1 MAGEI
6 EEPFSFSFQADSLHS
21 GSISFGRF
29 EAESLSWERRSSFS
43 HNRYLEEVE
52 KYSKPGSVTEKKA
65 YFEAHFKR
73 KALLRQ
79 SSSECQTGIE
89 YQTSENDTTE
99 NTGYREEFEHINE
112 GSQSVQ
118 FDRSSDGSEY
128 DGDSEVMELDKED
141 IGASYVEPQFEPA
154 LNVSSVVQSVSG
166 LVNTEVAH
174 QNQPQTQ
181 SLPVIDDE
189 PGNEV
194 RENLNDEVINV
205 DLTCRDIL
213 LSTNNHTTMKDGSA
227 SSEHQL
233 ESSSKVGAP
242 LGSKLMKPKS
252 KCPVNVT
259 RVQRRI
265 SSDPSKDPAKKPI
278 RTGREVSRT
287 IKAEKHSSQT
297 AAPMTRSVHR
307 TSKPEDSKNYK
318 LQVIQDNRSSEKELN
333 TKRVIEPKPFA
344 SKKVIPKAR
353 QTENRPKQAEN
364 STKPGTKQSSPG
376 LHFKCDER
384 AERRKEFYMKME
396 EKMQVKEAELNQIQA
411 KKLEKTEAEI
421 KQFRKSLKFKAT
433 PMPSFYHEPVQRDS
447 DNNKVCNNSATL
459 TFCMLSSHIRHVHI
473 EPKPF
478 ASKKVIPKA
487 RQTENRPKQAEN
499 STKPGTKQ
507 SSPGLHFKCDERAER
522 RKEFYMKME
531 EKMQAKEAELNQ
543 IQAKKLEKTE
553 AEIKQ
558 FRKSLKFKA
567 TPMPSF
573 YHEPVQ
579 RDSDNNKVVSSN
591 TKSSKLRSKSTPVGG
606 SSARSPS
613 YAKVINDQD
622 PFNTEKTVKTCDPP
636 HASAA
641 TNNSLTSVPSE
652 TCASSQSP
660 LTDKVHLTRD
670 EINSEV
676 TGIKEHTKETDMNLQ
691 KHRVSG
697 CSKVPKGKRP
707 EGKHKV
713 EVEVEGRVHL
723 AVGVAS

>member
-73 KALLRQ
+73 KALLSQ

-205 DLTCRDIL
+205 DLTCRDIH

-242 LGSKLMKPKS
+242 LGSKLMKPMS
-252 KCPVNVT
+252 KRPVNVT

-297 AAPMTRSVHR
+297 AALMTRSVHR

-333 TKRVIEPKPFA
+333 TKRV
-344 SKKVIPKAR
+344 
-353 QTENRPKQAEN
+353 
-364 STKPGTKQSSPG
+364 
-376 LHFKCDER
+376 
-384 AERRKEFYMKME
+384 
-396 EKMQVKEAELNQIQA
+396 
-411 KKLEKTEAEI
+411 
-421 KQFRKSLKFKAT
+421 
-433 PMPSFYHEPVQRDS
+433 
-447 DNNKVCNNSATL
+447 
-459 TFCMLSSHIRHVHI
+459 I

-691 KHRVSG
+691 KHRVSR

-707 EGKHKV
+707 EGKYKV

>member
-73 KALLRQ
+73 KALLSQ

-205 DLTCRDIL
+205 DLTCRDIH

-242 LGSKLMKPKS
+242 LGSKLMKPMS
-252 KCPVNVT
+252 KRPVNVT

-297 AAPMTRSVHR
+297 AALMTRSVHR

-318 LQVIQDNRSSEKELN
+318 LQVIQDNRSEKELN
-333 TKRVIEPKPFA
+333 TKRV
-344 SKKVIPKAR
+344 
-353 QTENRPKQAEN
+353 
-364 STKPGTKQSSPG
+364 
-376 LHFKCDER
+376 
-384 AERRKEFYMKME
+384 
-396 EKMQVKEAELNQIQA
+396 
-411 KKLEKTEAEI
+411 
-421 KQFRKSLKFKAT
+421 
-433 PMPSFYHEPVQRDS
+433 
-447 DNNKVCNNSATL
+447 
-459 TFCMLSSHIRHVHI
+459 I

-691 KHRVSG
+691 KHRVSR

-707 EGKHKV
+707 EGKYKV

>member
-1 MAGEI
+1 
-6 EEPFSFSFQADSLHS
+6 
-21 GSISFGRF
+21 
-29 EAESLSWERRSSFS
+29 
-43 HNRYLEEVE
+43 
-52 KYSKPGSVTEKKA
+52 
-65 YFEAHFKR
+65 
-73 KALLRQ
+73 
-79 SSSECQTGIE
+79 
-89 YQTSENDTTE
+89 
-99 NTGYREEFEHINE
+99 
-112 GSQSVQ
+112 
-118 FDRSSDGSEY
+118 
-128 DGDSEVMELDKED
+128 MELDKED

-166 LVNTEVAH
+166 LVNTEEAH

-205 DLTCRDIL
+205 DLTCRDIH

-297 AAPMTRSVHR
+297 AAPVTRSVHR
-307 TSKPEDSKNYK
+307 TSKSEDSKNYK

-333 TKRVIEPKPFA
+333 TKRVIE
-344 SKKVIPKAR
+344 S
-353 QTENRPKQAEN
+353 
-364 STKPGTKQSSPG
+364 
-376 LHFKCDER
+376 
-384 AERRKEFYMKME
+384 
-396 EKMQVKEAELNQIQA
+396 
-411 KKLEKTEAEI
+411 
-421 KQFRKSLKFKAT
+421 
-433 PMPSFYHEPVQRDS
+433 
-447 DNNKVCNNSATL
+447 
-459 TFCMLSSHIRHVHI
+459 
-473 EPKPF
+473 KPF

-543 IQAKKLEKTE
+543 IQAKKLQKTE

-579 RDSDNNKVVSSN
+579 RDSDNSKVVSSN

-636 HASAA
+636 HTSAA

-652 TCASSQSP
+652 TCASSQIP

-676 TGIKEHTKETDMNLQ
+676 TGIKEHTKETDTNLH

-697 CSKVPKGKRP
+697 CSKVPKCKRP
-707 EGKHKV
+707 EGKHKVEV

>member
-278 RTGREVSRT
+278 RTG
-287 IKAEKHSSQT
+287 
-297 AAPMTRSVHR
+297 P
-307 TSKPEDSKNYK
+307 SK
-318 LQVIQDNRSSEKELN
+318 LRIQ
-333 TKRVIEPKPFA
+333 
-344 SKKVIPKAR
+344 
-353 QTENRPKQAEN
+353 
-364 STKPGTKQSSPG
+364 
-376 LHFKCDER
+376 
-384 AERRKEFYMKME
+384 
-396 EKMQVKEAELNQIQA
+396 LNQAQNRAHQGYISN
-411 KKLEKTEAEI
+411 EKTEAEI

-447 DNNKVCNNSATL
+447 DNNK
-459 TFCMLSSHIRHVHI
+459 
-473 EPKPF
+473 
-478 ASKKVIPKA
+478 
-487 RQTENRPKQAEN
+487 
-499 STKPGTKQ
+499 
-507 SSPGLHFKCDERAER
+507 
-522 RKEFYMKME
+522 
-531 EKMQAKEAELNQ
+531 
-543 IQAKKLEKTE
+543 EKTE